1 MIKYCCANCFGDNG
15 LRKNIIPSLSPD
27 FGDCSYCGT
36 KGIEI
41 IEPHALFDHFSS
53 LINIYENHPDGK
65 SLAVHLKED
74 WKLFSHPLL
83 DEAHAKEL
91 LGDILDDGNV
101 VRKTFVLSDT
111 YKSESLA
118 LWDHLCQELM
128 YENRYFL
135 NKSLDTDRLG
145 ELLSFLALD
154 EFSKSWYRARIYA
167 DDAAFSIDKM
177 GAPPKRLVSHGR
189 ANPTGIPYLYLGSK
203 PDTALSEIRPHTGD
217 RACVAEFTL
226 KDNLTLIDLRNPRE
240 TVSPFLLTDPGEM
253 GKMLADIP
261 FLERLGYE
269 LTRPVLPK
277 SAALDYIPSQYIC
290 EFIKKTGFHGV
301 LYSSSVSEG
310 INLALF
316 DPVNAT
322 GGDVSIYDIDK
333 VEVSVSKKD

>member
-1 MIKYCCANCFGDNG
+1 MIKYCCAHCFGDNG
-15 LRKNIIPSLSPD
+15 LKKSIIPSLSLSL
-27 FGDCSYCGT
+27 GDCSYCST
-36 KGIEI
+36 KDIEVV
-41 IEPHALFDHFSS
+41 EPYVLFYHFSS
-53 LINIYENHPDGK
+53 LISIYEQHPDGK
-65 SLAVHLKED
+65 SLIAHLKDD
-74 WKLFSHPLL
+74 WALFSHPLL

-91 LGDILDDGNV
+91 LGDILDDGNI
-101 VRKTFVLSDT
+101 VRKTFLLSDS

-118 LWDHLCQELM
+118 QWDHLCQELM

-154 EFSKSWYRARIYA
+154 DVVQTWFRARICA
-167 DDAAFSIDKM
+167 DDIIFEIDKM

-203 PDTALSEIRPHTGD
+203 AETALSEIRPHTGD
-217 RACVAEFTL
+217 KACIAEFTL
-226 KDNLTLIDLRNPRE
+226 KNNLIFIDLRNPRK
-240 TVSPFLLTDPGEM
+240 TVSPFLLTDPTEM

-301 LYSSSVSEG
+301 VYNSSVSDG
-310 INLALF
+310 INMALF
-316 DPVNAT
+316 EPSNAT
-322 GGDVSIYDIDK
+322 GENISIYDIEK
-333 VEVSVSKKD
+333 VEVTVSKQG